1 MKLKRLLILQ
11 ILLCIILC
19 TYEAGKNHL
28 LSKHKLNY
36 LEKPNTT
43 KTKASALNQISFTQY
58 SFDF

>member
-11 ILLCIILC
+11 ILLCIVLC

-28 LSKHKLNY
+28 SSKHQLNNMK
-36 LEKPNTT
+36 KPNIT
-43 KTKASALNQISFTQY
+43 KTKASTLNQISFTQY